1 MRNENFQNG
10 QNNCMTITGLIA
22 SIAAFGI
29 LIWGVHDV
37 EFRRKGVMTI
47 YMMSFTFVIL
57 IMLGFIAILVLLNSK
72 NNESLRTINYIGR
85 FVSLFILFMCCIAF
99 IFLLIAF
106 IILIVDYNKLRKF
119 LKSDKIYYKD
129 ILDFVWAFHMD
140 DVFDSGEIAD
150 REWAALF
157 VPSII
162 DLICLILMSLA
173 AFISYRGFNEGPYPP
188 VNVNVQNSTTNVN
201 NATQI
206 GMFPNVPK

>member
-1 MRNENFQNG
+1 
-10 QNNCMTITGLIA
+10 
-22 SIAAFGI
+22 
-29 LIWGVHDV
+29 
-37 EFRRKGVMTI
+37 
-47 YMMSFTFVIL
+47 MSFTFVIL

-140 DVFDSGEIAD
+140 DVVDSGEIAD